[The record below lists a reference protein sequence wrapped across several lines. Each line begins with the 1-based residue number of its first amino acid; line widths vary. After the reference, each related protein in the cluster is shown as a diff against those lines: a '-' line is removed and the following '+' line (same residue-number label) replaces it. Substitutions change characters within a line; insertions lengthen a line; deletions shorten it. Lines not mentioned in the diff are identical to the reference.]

1 MPLKPRMRTSTFGIV
16 IVGAYMLAADGAAWA
31 SKQDAASATGNSMA
45 IAGVAFE
52 GSLPLE
58 AQKVFVE
65 RLAEGLS
72 KGEVSLRGGGTNP
85 DKTATCA
92 DSACYR
98 RLAAS
103 LGVSFLV
110 VGKVSESQ
118 KNYEIDLELFS
129 GASGRSTGNHHQR
142 CQICGLSEAGERMS
156 LAASALTEKLR
167 SLLHEPG
174 HVVVR
179 TQAAGAMIT
188 VNGEMKGPAPQEVTL
203 PAGRH
208 KVKLESTGYR
218 TLERDIVVVPAVD
231 QELQIDM
238 MEIPSKYPYA
248 TMGWSSVAAGAV
260 LIAAGVVAFTYFNG
274 RKVTCD
280 ISDKDKEG
288 DCKMIRSATW
298 WGAGLMAAGVGAST
312 LGGVW
317 LYIDSQQS
325 HSFAGNT
332 ALNVGWQ
339 GRF

>member
-1 MPLKPRMRTSTFGIV
+1 MRTWTLGTV
-16 IVGAYMLAADGAAWA
+16 IVGAFLIIADGVAWA
-31 SKQDAASATGNSMA
+31 VKPDIANGTSNSLA

-52 GSLPLE
+52 GSLPRE
-58 AQKVFVE
+58 AQNVFVE

-72 KGEVSLRGGGTNP
+72 KGEVSLRRGGTP
-85 DKTATCA
+85 GGKSVTCS
-92 DSACYR
+92 DSGCYR
-98 RLAAS
+98 QMAAR
-103 LGVSFLV
+103 LGVSFVV
-110 VGKVSESQ
+110 VGKVSESH

-129 GASGRSTGNHHQR
+129 GVTGRSAGNHHQR

-174 HVVVR
+174 HVVIR
-179 TQAAGAMIT
+179 TQASGAVIT
-188 VNGEMKGPAPQEVTL
+188 VNGQMKGPAPQEVTL

-208 KVKLESTGYR
+208 RLKLESIGFR

-238 MEIPSKYPYA
+238 MEIPSKFPYS
-248 TMGWSSVAAGAV
+248 TMGWSSVAAGVV
-260 LIAAGVVAFTYFNG
+260 LMAAGVVAFTYFNG

-280 ISDKDKEG
+280 VSDQDKQG
-288 DCKMIRSATW
+288 DCRKILSSTW
-298 WGAGLMAAGVGAST
+298 WGAGLMATGVGAST

-317 LYIDSQQS
+317 LYLDSQQS
-325 HSFAGNT
+325 QSVTGNT
-332 ALNVGWQ
+332 ALNLGWQ

>member
-1 MPLKPRMRTSTFGIV
+1 VKPRMRIWTFGTV
-16 IVGAYMLAADGAAWA
+16 IVGACLMATGGAAWA
-31 SKQDAASATGNSMA
+31 AQPNSPSAAGNSMA
-45 IAGVAFE
+45 IAGVAFD
-52 GSLPLE
+52 GALPLE

-65 RLAEGLS
+65 RLAEGLA
-72 KGEVSLRGGGTNP
+72 KGEVSLRGNVTTPEGSV
-85 DKTATCA
+85 TCS

-98 RLAAS
+98 RLAAT
-103 LGVSFLV
+103 LGVSFMV

-129 GASGRSTGNHHQR
+129 GATGRSSGNHHQR
-142 CQICGLSEAGERMS
+142 CQICGLSEASERMS

-179 TQAAGAMIT
+179 TQAAGALIT
-188 VNGEMKGPAPQEVTL
+188 VNGQIKGRAPQEVTL

-208 KVKLESTGYR
+208 KLMIEATGFR

-238 MEIPSKYPYA
+238 MEIPSNFPYS
-248 TMGWSSVAAGAV
+248 TMGWSAVAAGAG
-260 LIAAGVVAFTYFNG
+260 LIAAGVIAFTVFNG

-280 ISDKDKEG
+280 TSQKDKEG
-288 DCKMIRSATW
+288 DCEKILSSTW
-298 WGAGLMAAGVGAST
+298 AGAGLMAAGVGAST

-317 LYIDSQQS
+317 LYLGSQQNQS
-325 HSFAGNT
+325 GTGNT